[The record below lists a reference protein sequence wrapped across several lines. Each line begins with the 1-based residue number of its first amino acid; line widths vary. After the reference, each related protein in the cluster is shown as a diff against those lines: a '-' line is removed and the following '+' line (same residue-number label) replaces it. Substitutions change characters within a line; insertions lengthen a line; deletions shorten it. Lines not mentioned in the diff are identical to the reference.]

1 MTKPKKKTK
10 QKNLIITIPAI
21 SFEVYPHD
29 LPETMTYND
38 AVKAVEKLGDGWM
51 IPTIEELRLIYKNKD
66 ETFCTK
72 PSSGSGFPNWYWSS
86 TPNRDYPTYV
96 DIVRF
101 SDGNEFWNLKDDGR
115 LSCRPVRLAAAPA
128 L

>member
-1 MTKPKKKTK
+1 MTKPKKKPK

-38 AVKAVEKLGDGWM
+38 AVKSVEKLGGGWR
-51 IPTIEELRLIYKNKD
+51 IPTLEELKLMYKNKD
-66 ETFCTK
+66 ASFCTK
-72 PSSGSGFPNWYWSS
+72 PSSGSDAPDWYWSS
-86 TPNRDYPTYV
+86 APNRDYTSYV

-101 SDGNEFWNLKDDGR
+101 SDGYEGWDGKDHGR
-115 LSCRPVRLAAAPA
+115 LSCRPVRLSPV
-128 L
+128 